1 MTQSRI
7 RKYALT
13 AVLSLGLTV
22 GLMACANANEDDD
35 VAPAPPSIGADVPLT
50 YFGPAP
56 SDVQKELIGPYQ
68 LLKSGKIDHD
78 TSTLTLPLYKGTV
91 KGRRVWF
98 IVTDTTDKGNAD
110 QLGINFSPKLFFANV
125 DGAVR
130 KACITKGFEV
140 EFENGKVDFSPNR
153 SHTPG
158 DAPHHFPPK
167 AFQPGSVGSDGYTP
181 LIEIVNAGGHVYNAP
196 VVADGVDEATLNRF
210 CDSPADH
217 SIVHDKVVNICPEE
231 GTVTVALTPGFS
243 FSRPVLY
250 ISTEANHPLAATLE
264 GATYTPAFEA
274 IQVGGDDSLFS
285 PVERIFVFANGP
297 TGTGNPQRQGLNSA
311 IGDHASPL
319 NVLGGIPT
327 IATDY
332 SPLWDINLGVWTDE
346 AISKGYRSR
355 MTEEFAILGMVER
368 GHVTGPGGADYG
380 SIGMVVNCPIVF
392 RFL

>member
-1 MTQSRI
+1 MTRSRI

-110 QLGINFSPKLFFANV
+110 QLGINFSPKLFFANL

-130 KACITKGFEV
+130 KARITKGFEV

-153 SHTPG
+153 SLTPG

-217 SIVHDKVVNICPEE
+217 SIVHDKVVNICPKE

-250 ISTEANHPLAATLE
+250 ISTEAMRPITRLPQPSKAQPTRLLLRLFRLAVMTACSARLN
-264 GATYTPAFEA
+264 GF
-274 IQVGGDDSLFS
+274 SFS
-285 PVERIFVFANGP
+285 PTARPVLATPSVRGLTAPLVIMHHRSMFWVVSRPLQPITARSGISISGSGP
-297 TGTGNPQRQGLNSA
+297 MRRSA
-311 IGDHASPL
+311 RVI
-319 NVLGGIPT
+319 V
-327 IATDY
+327 
-332 SPLWDINLGVWTDE
+332 
-346 AISKGYRSR
+346 
-355 MTEEFAILGMVER
+355 
-368 GHVTGPGGADYG
+368 PG
-380 SIGMVVNCPIVF
+380 
-392 RFL
+392 